1 MCNPNA
7 SKCQISSSTR
17 PSSRPGGCRP
27 SVWSPQPT
35 SGSRNVSKCS
45 PPGFLL
51 LDKIQPSNNSGFPQ
65 MLPCS
70 HLAFLHVLD
79 IAIIRCNLQPTPV
92 WSCQCHQ
99 YHSLTVEWGLITFIA
114 HSLRRPNTERLS
126 LVFQI
131 SRDKVTREGSNDPA
145 PQLQ

>member
-45 PPGFLL
+45 PQGFLL
-51 LDKIQPSNNSGFPQ
+51 LDKIQPTNNNYGFPQ

-70 HLAFLHVLD
+70 HPAFFLHVPD

-99 YHSLTVEWGLITFIA
+99 NHSLTVGPDNIHCPLTQTTKYRTI
-114 HSLRRPNTERLS
+114 
-126 LVFQI
+126 VFGVSNFQGQGHG
-131 SRDKVTREGSNDPA
+131 GSNDPA

>member
-1 MCNPNA
+1 MCAIPNA

-45 PPGFLL
+45 PRGFLL
-51 LDKIQPSNNSGFPQ
+51 LDKIQPTNNSGFPQ

-79 IAIIRCNLQPTPV
+79 IAIIRCNLPPTPV

-99 YHSLTVEWGLITFIA
+99 YHSLTVGPDNIHCPLTQTTKYRTI
-114 HSLRRPNTERLS
+114 
-126 LVFQI
+126 VFGVSNFQGQGHA
-131 SRDKVTREGSNDPA
+131 GSNDPA